1 MSDYNSKN
9 RMKTNFFGLV
19 IALVFSLSLTAQQ
32 KAITLEEIWGGAFR
46 TEGIN
51 SLRSMNNGRQYTVLN
66 FENGQSQID
75 KYEYKG
81 LAKVGTILS
90 SSQEGVPR
98 FSSYTFS
105 ANESQILLGSE
116 FERIFRWSTI
126 GRYFVYDVESKKTI
140 SVADDK
146 IMAPALSPDGKHVA
160 YVKDN
165 NIYVFEIASQSTRQL
180 TTDGQKGSIIN
191 GVTDWVYEEE
201 FGFVRAYQWNS
212 DGTRIAFI
220 RFDESEVPQFSMDVY
235 GTNLYPYQY
244 EFKYPKAGETNATVS
259 LHLLEVASGDTKE
272 VDLGDAYYIP
282 RIKWRNHADKLSVQT
297 LNRHQNHLKLHNVD
311 ATTATAS
318 VLLEEKD
325 EAYVDITDDLT
336 FLEDDSFIWTSE
348 RDGWNHIY
356 HYDVN
361 GKLKNQVTKGPW
373 EVTSYYGYDAYNKR
387 IFYQST
393 EMGSINRDVYSI
405 RSNGKR
411 KNRLTTKTGTN
422 SAQFSKKFLY
432 FVNTFSSADTPY
444 EFSLHLAR
452 DGMFMQKMKDNKA
465 LMAKLEG
472 YEISPKEYS
481 TISVNGNDLNMYMIK
496 PKNFDPNK
504 KYPLFM
510 FQYSGPGSQQVAN
523 RWLGANDYWHQML
536 ASEGYIIAC
545 VDGRGTGL
553 KGRDFKKVTYMNLVK
568 YETEDQIAAA
578 KELSK
583 LPYIDENRTGI
594 WGWSYGGH
602 MSTNC
607 LLKGNDTFE
616 MAIAVAP
623 VTSWRFYDT
632 IYTER
637 FMRTPQENPDG
648 YDNESPF
655 NYPELLKGKYLL
667 VHGSG
672 DDNVHVQNSM
682 RMIEALVQAN
692 KSFDWAIY
700 PDRNHGIYGGN
711 TRLHLYTKMT
721 QFVKDNL

>member
-1 MSDYNSKN
+1 
-9 RMKTNFFGLV
+9 MKTNFFGLV

-126 GRYFVYDVESKKTI
+126 GRYFVYDVKSKKTI

-235 GTNLYPYQY
+235 GTNLYPYQH

-318 VLLEEKD
+318 LLLEEKD

-465 LMAKLEG
+465 LIAKLEG

-496 PKNFDPNK
+496 PKDFDPNK

-578 KELSK
+578 QELSK

>member
-1 MSDYNSKN
+1 
-9 RMKTNFFGLV
+9 MKTYIFR
-19 IALVFSLSLTAQQ
+19 AVFAFVFTISLTAQQ

-66 FENGQSQID
+66 YENGQSQID
-75 KYEYKG
+75 RYEYKG

-90 SSQEGVPR
+90 SSQSGVPR

-105 ANESQILLGSE
+105 ADESQILLGTE
-116 FERIFRWSTI
+116 FERIFRYSTL

-140 SVADDK
+140 PVSEDK

-165 NIYVFEIASQSTRQL
+165 NIYVFNIASASTRQL

-212 DGTRIAFI
+212 DGSRIAFI
-220 RFDESEVPQFSMDVY
+220 RFDESDVPQFSMDVY
-235 GTNLYPYQY
+235 GTNLYPFQY

-259 LHLLEVASGDTKE
+259 LHLIDVGSGSTSQ
-272 VDLGDAYYIP
+272 VDLGEAYYIP
-282 RIKWRNHADKLSVQT
+282 RIQWRNHADKLSVQT

-311 ATTATAS
+311 ATTGQAS
-318 VLLEEKD
+318 ILLEEKD
-325 EAYVDITDDLT
+325 AAYVDIKDDLT
-336 FLEDDSFIWTSE
+336 FLADDSFIWTSE

-356 HYDVN
+356 LYDSN
-361 GKLKNQVTKGPW
+361 GKLKNQVTKGEW

-393 EMGSINRDVYSI
+393 EQGSINRDVYSI

-411 KNRLTTKTGTN
+411 KLRLTSKTGTN

-432 FVNTFSSADTPY
+432 FVNTFSNAQTPY

-452 DGMFMQKMKDNKA
+452 DGMFMQQLKNNKA
-465 LMAKLEG
+465 LSQKLEG
-472 YEISPKEYS
+472 YNMSEKEFGTLS
-481 TISVNGNDLNMYMIK
+481 INGNDLNMYWIK
-496 PKNFDPNK
+496 PKDFDPNK
-504 KYPLFM
+504 KYPLMM

-523 RWLGANDYWHQML
+523 RWFGANDYWHQML
-536 ASEGYIIAC
+536 ASQGYIIAC

-692 KSFDWAIY
+692 KQFDWAIY

-711 TRLHLYTKMT
+711 TRLHLYSKMT
-721 QFVKDNL
+721 QFIKDNL

>member
-1 MSDYNSKN
+1 
-9 RMKTNFFGLV
+9 MKTYIFRAVVAF
-19 IALVFSLSLTAQQ
+19 VFTIGLTAQQ

-75 KYEYKG
+75 RYEYKG

-90 SSQEGVPR
+90 SAQSGVPR

-105 ANESQILLGSE
+105 ADESQILLGSE
-116 FERIFRWSTI
+116 FERIFRYSKL

-140 SVADDK
+140 SVSEDK

-165 NIYVFEIASQSTRQL
+165 NIYVFNIASAATRQL

-212 DGTRIAFI
+212 DGRRIAFI
-220 RFDESEVPQFSMDVY
+220 RFDESDVPQFSMDVF
-235 GTNLYPYQY
+235 GTNLYPSQY

-259 LHLLEVASGDTKE
+259 LHLIDVGSGSTSQ
-272 VDLGDAYYIP
+272 VDLGEAYYIP
-282 RIKWRNHADKLSVQT
+282 RIQWRNHADKLSVQT

-311 ATTATAS
+311 ATTGQAS
-318 VLLEEKD
+318 LLLEEKD
-325 EAYVDITDDLT
+325 AAYVDVKDDLT
-336 FLEDDSFIWTSE
+336 FLADDSFIWTSE

-356 HYDVN
+356 LYDTN
-361 GKLKNQVTKGPW
+361 GKLKNQVTKGEW

-393 EMGSINRDVYSI
+393 EEGSINRDVYSI

-411 KNRLTTKTGTN
+411 KLRLTSKTGTN
-422 SAQFSKKFLY
+422 SAQFSKKFFY
-432 FVNTFSSADTPY
+432 FVNTFSNAQTPY

-452 DGMFMQKMKDNKA
+452 DGMFMQQLKNNKA
-465 LMAKLEG
+465 LSQKLEG
-472 YEISPKEYS
+472 YNMSEKEFGTLS
-481 TISVNGNDLNMYMIK
+481 INGNDLNMYWIK
-496 PKNFDPNK
+496 PKDFDSNK
-504 KYPLFM
+504 KYPLMM
-510 FQYSGPGSQQVAN
+510 FQYSGPGSQSVSN

-536 ASEGYIIAC
+536 ASQGYIVAC

-578 KELSK
+578 QELSK

-692 KSFDWAIY
+692 KQFDWAIY

-711 TRLHLYTKMT
+711 TRLHLYSKMT
-721 QFVKDNL
+721 QFIKENL

>member
-432 FVNTFSSADTPY
+432 FVNTFSSAETPY

-465 LMAKLEG
+465 LMTKLEG
-472 YEISPKEYS
+472 YEISPKVYS

-578 KELSK
+578 QELSK

>member
-1 MSDYNSKN
+1 
-9 RMKTNFFGLV
+9 MKTNFFGLV

-465 LMAKLEG
+465 LMTKLEG

-496 PKNFDPNK
+496 PKDFDPNK